1 MLPAAPGI
9 RGCAAGVARAKSLAH
24 MNRHPS
30 RHQLGVVPPPPPPPD
45 PPGPPSHHPLS
56 FGCCRQIVNAALNV
70 LIGISRAPH
79 LEVKAIT
86 YPAIGNEW
94 LDWLR
99 EVEEEEGREGLHVAA
114 PPALMARRAS
124 SLPQTGRAG

>member
-1 MLPAAPGI
+1 
-9 RGCAAGVARAKSLAH
+9 

>member
-1 MLPAAPGI
+1 MPARVVRHSTRPSSH
-9 RGCAAGVARAKSLAH
+9 ARAAAAWTH
-24 MNRHPS
+24 ARRPAFPT
-30 RHQLGVVPPPPPPPD
+30 RPPD
-45 PPGPPSHHPLS
+45 R
-56 FGCCRQIVNAALNV
+56 CRQIVNAALNV

-99 EVEEEEGREGLHVAA
+99 EVEAEEGHDGLLVAA
-114 PPALMARRAS
+114 PPALLARRGTGM
-124 SLPQTGRAG
+124 LPLDLVI